1 MIYFFTFIIKINRL
15 TVTMVASVVEPG
27 WVLWQIKWGSLFL
40 SLLFGGPFLY
50 HKQTSHTQHNT
61 GYTTETFTL
70 HTHTHTH
77 THAKLNS

>member
-61 GYTTETFTL
+61 TQVTQHRRSHF
-70 HTHTHTH
+70 THTHTL
-77 THAKLNS
+77 AKLNS